1 MSLALPEFTAFR
13 DHALAHG
20 YDEVAERSWPPNE
33 VVATHTHPFGVHAL
47 VTRGE
52 LWLTV
57 GEDTRHLVTG
67 DTFDLRHDVPHAERY
82 GPQGATYW
90 VARRH
95 FPRPDSE
102 D

>member
-1 MSLALPEFTAFR
+1 MDMPEFTAFR

-20 YDEVAERSWPPNE
+20 YDEVAERNWAANE
-33 VVATHTHPFGVHAL
+33 TVPLHSHPFGVHAL
-47 VTRGE
+47 VVRGAM
-52 LWLTV
+52 WLSV
-57 GEDTRHLVTG
+57 DGQTRHLLPG
-67 DTFDLRHDVPHAERY
+67 DSFDLRHDVPHAERY
-82 GPQGATYW
+82 GAEGATYW